1 MRTTLIM
8 AASLACFSLLASRAD
23 AQTGGARGKVV
34 DAEGRGL
41 PDVTV
46 TLESLA
52 GGAGFEL
59 LTNKN
64 GEYIQLGL
72 STGPYQIT
80 ARKEGYEPRS
90 VQARIGIGMATDID
104 KIELDAARPAAPDR
118 GSVEKAVHESFAR
131 GVELAQAGQLDEAV
145 AAFEEILESYPGIV
159 EVHRNLGSLHARQK
173 DWARAEASFLAAL
186 DLQPGNPDYLAALVQ
201 IYQESGQEEKAREWI
216 TRAARENPEDGTAQ
230 FNQGISLLKEG
241 RNEEAEAAF
250 ERAAAADPPMSE
262 AHYYLGTLL
271 INQGKAAEAREHLEA
286 YVASEPANAQ
296 NLATARGLLEAL
308 EPQ

>member
-8 AASLACFSLLASRAD
+8 AASLAALSLLAGNAE

-34 DAEGRGL
+34 DAEGKGV
-41 PDVTV
+41 PDATV
-46 TLESLA
+46 TLESLD

-59 LTNKN
+59 LTSKN

-80 ARKEGYEPRS
+80 ARKEGYAPRS
-90 VQARIGIGMATDID
+90 VQTRIGVGMATDID
-104 KIELDAARPAAPDR
+104 KIVLEAAQPAAPER
-118 GSVEKAVHESFAR
+118 GSVEKAVHEGFAR

-145 AAFEEILESYPGIV
+145 AVFEEILESYPGIV
-159 EVHRNLGSLHARQK
+159 EVHRNLGSLHVRRK

-186 DLQPGNPDYLAALVQ
+186 ELQPGNPDYMTALVR
-201 IYQESGQEEKAREWI
+201 IYEESGQEEKAREWI
-216 TRAARENPEDGTAQ
+216 TRAAQENPQDGTAQ
-230 FNQGISLLKEG
+230 FNRGIVLLKEG
-241 RNEEAEAAF
+241 RNEEAVAAF
-250 ERAAAADPPMSE
+250 EAAAAADPPMSE

-286 YVASEPANAQ
+286 YVASEPANPQ
-296 NLATARGLLEAL
+296 NLATAQGLLEAL